1 MDAKPTA
8 ILYSFRR
15 CPYAMRARLAIAYS
29 QVEVEI
35 REVVLKDKPTS
46 LLAYSPKGT
55 VPVLVTHNKQ
65 IIDESRDIMLW
76 ALQQQDS
83 NDWLCVSQPN
93 LQKQISS
100 LIDENDNEFKVI
112 LDKYKY
118 ADRYPEHSESEY
130 RNQAE
135 PFLNQLELM
144 LSLHKNLVSD
154 SVSLADMAI
163 FPFIRQFAHVDRIW
177 FDGAPYPKL
186 RAWLNKRLE
195 SDLFNAVM
203 VKYPQWAAG
212 AKATYLAEASISK
225 ES

>member
-1 MDAKPTA
+1 MDTKKPA

-35 REVVLKDKPTS
+35 REIVLKDKPTS

-55 VPVLVTHNKQ
+55 VPVLVTYKKK

-83 NDWLCVSQPN
+83 NDWLCASQPN
-93 LQKQISS
+93 LQKQIAS

-118 ADRYPEHSESEY
+118 TDRYPECSEIEY
-130 RNQAE
+130 RIQAE
-135 PFLNQLELM
+135 SFLNQLELL

-154 SVSLADMAI
+154 NVSLADMAI
-163 FPFIRQFAHVDRIW
+163 FPFIRQFVHVDKLW
-177 FDGAPYPKL
+177 FDRAPYPKL
-186 RAWLNKRLE
+186 RAWLDDRLE
-195 SDLFNAVM
+195 SGLFNAVM
-203 VKYPQWAAG
+203 LKYPQWTAG
-212 AKATYLAEASISK
+212 SEAVYLTEVSN
-225 ES
+225 